1 MIINKDINPERE
13 IYHLGA
19 LVIEIL
25 SNNPNSKMDFFDIYQ
40 SLNDKIKISVNLYI
54 LTLDWLY
61 ILGLINKKRETI
73 IKCF

>member
-19 LVIEIL
+19 LIIEIL
-25 SNNPNSKMDFFDIYQ
+25 TNIPGTELDFFDTYQ
-40 SLNDKIKISVNLYI
+40 RLNEKIKVSINLYI

-61 ILGLINKKRETI
+61 ILGLINKKEDTI

>member
-1 MIINKDINPERE
+1 MIINQDINPERE

-25 SNNPNSKMDFFDIYQ
+25 SNNADTKMDFFDIYQ
-40 SLNDKIKISVNLYI
+40 NLNEKVKVSVKLYI
-54 LTLDWLY
+54 LTLDWLF
-61 ILGLINKKRETI
+61 ILGLISKKRETI

>member
-19 LVIEIL
+19 LIIEIL
-25 SNNPNSKMDFFDIYQ
+25 TNIPDTELDFFDTYQ
-40 SLNDKIKISVNLYI
+40 RLNEKIKVSINLYI

-61 ILGLINKKRETI
+61 ILGLINKKEDTI

>member
-1 MIINKDINPERE
+1 MIIDKDINPKRE

-19 LVIEIL
+19 LVLEIL
-25 SNNPNSKMDFFDIYQ
+25 TDKPDVEMDFFDIYQ
-40 SLNDKIKISVNLYI
+40 NLNEMIKVSVNLYM
-54 LTLDWLY
+54 LTLDWLF